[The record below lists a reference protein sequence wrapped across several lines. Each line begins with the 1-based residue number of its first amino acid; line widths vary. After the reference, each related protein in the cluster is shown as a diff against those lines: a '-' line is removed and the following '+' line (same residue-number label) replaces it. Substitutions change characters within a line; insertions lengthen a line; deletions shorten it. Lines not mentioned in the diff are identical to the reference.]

1 MNPQPVEVYVE
12 EGQRKSTV
20 SETSQSKSTADSQK
34 SPEDIRKSL
43 SSPTSISRTLGS
55 EELVDE
61 LSKTDIEEVA
71 HVEEVPRVE
80 WNLSV
85 ADFRQVRE

>member
-1 MNPQPVEVYVE
+1 MNPQPVEVNLE

-20 SETSQSKSTADSQK
+20 SESSPSKSTADSQK
-34 SPEDIRKSL
+34 SPEDMRKSI
-43 SSPTSISRTLGS
+43 SSPTSVTRRLGL

-61 LSKTDIEEVA
+61 LSRTEIEDVA
-71 HVEEVPRVE
+71 QVEEAPHVE

-85 ADFRQVRE
+85 ADFRQVCE

>member
-12 EGQRKSTV
+12 EEQRKSMA
-20 SETSQSKSTADSQK
+20 SESSPSKSTADSQK

-43 SSPTSISRTLGS
+43 SSPTSIAKTLGL

-61 LSKTDIEEVA
+61 TSKTDIEEVA
-71 HVEEVPRVE
+71 QVEEAPRVE

-85 ADFRQVRE
+85 ADFRQVCE

>member
-1 MNPQPVEVYVE
+1 MNPQPVEIYVE
-12 EGQRKSTV
+12 GGQRKSTV
-20 SETSQSKSTADSQK
+20 SETSPSKSTADSQK
-34 SPEDIRKSL
+34 SPGDSRKSL
-43 SSPTSISRTLGS
+43 SAPTSITKTLGL

-61 LSKTDIEEVA
+61 LSKTEIEEVA

-85 ADFRQVRE
+85 ADFRQVCE